1 MTSNTQAHIHIAAL
15 HVTQKIISPSFYGH
29 LLIFPLTVNTIWQN
43 HFFMPSP
50 LPLAPYSSSSLYTE
64 TQKGLSL
71 GPESTILLLVVAINK
86 VNVKY
91 LSNWKSK
98 WQKWRGGRK
107 IQRAGKLDLV
117 VLKALF
123 SCVRIWWIK
132 RYCHK
137 LRGFPGDS
145 VVKNPP
151 ANALEAGDACSV
163 PETGR
168 WPGADLLQ
176 YSCLENSRG
185 AWWAAVHAV
194 TKSQTN
200 WATKQ

>member
-1 MTSNTQAHIHIAAL
+1 MTKSL
-15 HVTQKIISPSFYGH
+15 FYASS
-29 LLIFPLTVNTIWQN
+29 LTLT
-43 HFFMPSP
+43 
-50 LPLAPYSSSSLYTE
+50 PYSSSSLYTE

-71 GPESTILLLVVAINK
+71 GPESTILLLVVAIKK

-91 LSNWKSK
+91 PSNLKSK

-107 IQRAGKLDLV
+107 IQRAGKLDLE
-117 VLKALF
+117 VLKSLF

-151 ANALEAGDACSV
+151 ASALEAGDACSV

-168 WPGADLLQ
+168 WPRADLLQ

-185 AWWAAVHAV
+185 AWWAAVHVV